1 MEIHELRQDLIQR
14 TNNNS
19 FYNRGT
25 NTEQCYKAYANEVI
39 EWPISEVKKQK
50 ILDNLYKKYSKNQ
63 AYLLKNIQYHENFDN
78 RIITI
83 E

>member
-50 ILDNLYKKYSKNQ
+50 ILVTYI
-63 AYLLKNIQYHENFDN
+63 KNIQKY
-78 RIITI
+78 
-83 E
+83 